1 MPSSSSIFAI
11 ASLSLSVKS
20 TPLVCAPSRSVVSYR
35 YRRSRVIMR
44 SQELIRDVERDRRCD
59 DDQRIFEHDVIQPMP
74 RERRVGPLNLGP
86 GRGFRSVLLAHRA
99 TSQVVPS
106 LESLSTIPIAPSSSR
121 IRSASLK
128 FLAVRAALRAVISD
142 SILDSSIPPR

>member
-1 MPSSSSIFAI
+1 MPSSSSILAM
-11 ASLSLSVKS
+11 ASLSLIVKS
-20 TPLVCAPSRSVVSYR
+20 TPFVCAPSRSVVSYR
-35 YRRSRVIMR
+35 YRRSRLIMS

-59 DDQRIFEHDVIQPMP
+59 NDQRVFEHDVVQPMS
-74 RERRVGPLNLGP
+74 RERRVGPAHHGT
-86 GRGFRSVLLAHRA
+86 GRGFWSVLLAHRA
-99 TSQVVPS
+99 TSQVVPP

-142 SILDSSIPPR
+142 SILDSSMPPR